1 MVKKREVMTKIA
13 LVSGATGGLGQ
24 SIAMRLSEAGYSLA
38 LHYYQNRDKAIELLD
53 RLSNN
58 TGRNGI
64 FQADLS
70 KEEEVI
76 RLCSEVKNTLGPVE
90 VLINNAGI
98 PFSGLS
104 WKQTVE
110 DWQTVFSINTMAA
123 WLLSKHSIPMMR
135 DQGNGRIVYTS
146 SVVAHRPLA
155 GTSAYAASKAALEGL
170 TRAQA
175 VELARFGITVNCI
188 APGYF
193 DAGMISSVNE
203 EIRNDLIE
211 NTPAKRLGSSRELAE
226 AVVYLCSEQAAF
238 TTGQILHVNG
248 GLYI

>member
-1 MVKKREVMTKIA
+1 MTKIA

-24 SIAMRLSEAGYSLA
+24 SIVIRLSEAGYDVA
-38 LHYYQNRDKAIELLD
+38 IHYNQNLKKAQELLR
-53 RLSNN
+53 RLEGKQ
-58 TGRNGI
+58 GRHML

-70 KEEEVI
+70 KEEDVI
-76 RLCSEVKNTLGPVE
+76 SLCSEVRRKMGLVD

-104 WKQTVE
+104 WKQTAAE
-110 DWQTVFSINTMAA
+110 WQTVFSINTMAA
-123 WLLSKHSIPMMR
+123 WLLSKHCIPMMR
-135 DQGNGRIVYTS
+135 EKSSGRIVYTS

-170 TRAQA
+170 TRAQS

-203 EIRNDLIE
+203 EVRKDLIE
-211 NTPAKRLGSSRELAE
+211 HTPAQRLGASSELAE
-226 AVVYLCSEQAAF
+226 AVVYLCSEGAAY